1 MFWAMGEPIY
11 HFMTPPTAIQAAA
24 SSREAA
30 IFAVSQ
36 AMFDAIRAPR
46 QDRRAIARGLSVIV
60 EKEDEDNANAR

>member
-1 MFWAMGEPIY
+1 MFWAMGEPMY

-24 SSREAA
+24 GSREAA

-46 QDRRAIARGLSVIV
+46 QDRRAIARGFSVIAV
-60 EKEDEDNANAR
+60 KEDAHKAKAS

>member
-1 MFWAMGEPIY
+1 
-11 HFMTPPTAIQAAA
+11 MTPPTAIQAAA
-24 SSREAA
+24 GSREAA

-60 EKEDEDNANAR
+60 EK